1 LERSALDNRRW
12 AENKLLLGAIT
23 LVALVIALTLVL
35 AGSKGLQWILS
46 GLVVGSIYS
55 LIAMGFSVI
64 FSSTRVINFAQG
76 EFSMLG
82 GMFMFTFATKAHLSI
97 WLSFILSVLVVAMI
111 GAVFERTAILKLRG
125 SSVITVIIVTIGFS
139 IFLKAVAKW
148 IWGTDPVKIA
158 PFTGEKAI
166 TIFKAA
172 IVPQS
177 FWVFGLTFLSVAG
190 LFFFFSRTRVG
201 RGMRAAA
208 DNTDAAS
215 LVGVSASVTSLTAW
229 TVAAA
234 LGAAAGIIIG
244 PITPPSFSSGM
255 MLGLKGFSAAVLG
268 GLGNIQGAVVGGLM
282 LGVLENIIA
291 GVLPTGYKEAFA
303 FLVLILVL
311 LIRPQGL
318 LGKPE
323 EVKV

>member
-1 LERSALDNRRW
+1 MA
-12 AENKLLLGAIT
+12 
-23 LVALVIALTLVL
+23 VVVALTLLL

-46 GLVVGSIYS
+46 GLVVGSIYA
-55 LIAMGFSVI
+55 LVAMGFSVI

-82 GMFMFTFATKAHLSI
+82 GMFMYTFATKAHISA
-97 WLSFILSVLVVAMI
+97 WLAFILSILVVAMI
-111 GAVFERTAILKLRG
+111 GAAFERTAIYKLRG
-125 SSVITVIIVTIGFS
+125 SSVITIIIVTIGFS

-148 IWGTDPVKIA
+148 IWGTDPVKIS
-158 PFTGEKAI
+158 PFTGEQAI
-166 TIFKAA
+166 KIFKAT

-177 FWVFGLTFLSVAG
+177 FWVFGLTILAVAA
-190 LFFFFSRTRVG
+190 LFYFFSQTRVG

-208 DNTDAAS
+208 ANADAAS
-215 LVGVSASVTSLTAW
+215 LVGVSTSMTSLIAW
-229 TVAAA
+229 TLAAA

-244 PITPPSFSSGM
+244 PITPPSFSSGL

-318 LGKPE
+318 LGRPE

>member
-1 LERSALDNRRW
+1 LFLSSLA
-12 AENKLLLGAIT
+12 
-23 LVALVIALTLVL
+23 LVALVVALTLVL

-46 GLVVGSIYS
+46 GLVVGSIYA
-55 LIAMGFSVI
+55 LIAMGFSII

-76 EFSMLG
+76 EFCMLG
-82 GMFMFTFATKAHLSI
+82 GMFMFTFATKAHVSM
-97 WLSFILSVLVVAMI
+97 WLSFVLSILVVAMI
-111 GAVFERTAILKLRG
+111 GAAFERTAILKLRG
-125 SSVITVIIVTIGFS
+125 SPVITLIIVTIGFS

-148 IWGTDPVKIA
+148 IWGTDPVRIA

-166 TIFKAA
+166 MFFKAA
-172 IVPQS
+172 VVPQS
-177 FWVFGLTFLSVAG
+177 FWVFGLTLLAVVALFL
-190 LFFFFSRTRVG
+190 FFSRTLVG

-208 DNTDAAS
+208 DNADAAS
-215 LVGVSASVTSLTAW
+215 LVGVSTSTTSLLAW
-229 TVAAA
+229 TAAAA

-244 PITPPSFSSGM
+244 PITPPSFSSGT

>member
-1 LERSALDNRRW
+1 MALDSNKW
-12 AENKLLLGAIT
+12 AENKLLWSALAIF
-23 LVALVIALTLVL
+23 ALVVVLTVSLN
-35 AGSKGLQWILS
+35 GSKGLQWILS

-64 FSSTRVINFAQG
+64 YSSTRVINFAQG

-82 GMFMFTFATKAHLSI
+82 GMLMYTFATKAHVSI
-97 WLSFILSVLVVAMI
+97 WLSFVLSVLVVALI
-111 GAVFERTAILKLRG
+111 GAAFEQTAIYKLRG

-139 IFLKAVAKW
+139 IFLKAIAKW

-177 FWVFGLTFLSVAG
+177 FWVFGLTVLAVAALFL
-190 LFFFFSRTRVG
+190 FFSRTLVG
-201 RGMRAAA
+201 KGMRAAA
-208 DNTDAAS
+208 ANSDAAS
-215 LVGVSASVTSLTAW
+215 LVGVSTNTTSLIAW
-229 TVAAA
+229 TLAAG

-244 PITPPSFSSGM
+244 PITPPSFSSGL

-323 EVKV
+323 DVKV